1 MTGALTALV
10 VFVITTSIF
19 YGIIR
24 DTRRQRLRVTVTG
37 ELSVFILMAPKEDAF
52 SGRRS
57 DLNKVVAI
65 VLTSHRQMNPVS

>member
-10 VFVITTSIF
+10 VFMITTSIF
-19 YGIIR
+19 DGIIR

-52 SGRRS
+52 SGRRI
-57 DLNKVVAI
+57 K
-65 VLTSHRQMNPVS
+65 